1 MFSKRNN
8 KKFINFLLVTV
19 AIAVAYCV
27 GHMVGFEDA
36 EDIYCRFDE
45 DFEDDDEDEMIDK
58 ELDKELW

>member
-27 GHMVGFEDA
+27 GHMIGFEDA

-45 DFEDDDEDEMIDK
+45 NIEDDD
-58 ELDKELW
+58 